1 MAFRS
6 AEVSGGNCR
15 QRSRGKTLRSNLRT
29 EGGDRPGAGSALGGH
44 AHGSRRRPSPSFS
57 PGSGILA
64 PIAPMIPREPQVS
77 PGFGSCSLLI
87 LDIGPVVKGAA
98 AEAVL
103 VSAALEAPQN
113 AWKVDRDV
121 CEGRHS
127 MNQRHAERWSNPD
140 VLFILGL
147 LLSTALC
154 SRSRLTRQALGP
166 GACPEV
172 WERPSSCWM
181 EETEL
186 RGMMLTSS
194 ADRQKPERLLHLG
207 ASAPAE
213 RRPCP

>member
-1 MAFRS
+1 MPRA
-6 AEVSGGNCR
+6 
-15 QRSRGKTLRSNLRT
+15 NLWT
-29 EGGDRPGAGSALGGH
+29 EGGDGPGAGRGLGGH
-44 AHGSRRRPSPSFS
+44 AHGSRRRPAPGFS

-64 PIAPMIPREPQVS
+64 PIAPMIPREPHVS

-87 LDIGPVVKGAA
+87 FNVGLVVKGAA
-98 AEAVL
+98 VEAVL
-103 VSAALEAPQN
+103 VSAALEAPRN
-113 AWKVDRDV
+113 AWKFDRNM
-121 CEGRHS
+121 CKGRHT
-127 MNQRHAERWSNPD
+127 MNQRHAERRSNPG

-147 LLSTALC
+147 RLSTALC

-186 RGMMLTSS
+186 RGTMLTSS

-207 ASAPAE
+207 ASAPAG
-213 RRPCP
+213 RRPYP